1 MVLERRSRP
10 LRHAGV
16 EVGDDGGVSVG
27 REGSGTGAASR
38 HCRFWDEERETLD
51 PRRRD
56 ALILQRIQHQ
66 LAYVY
71 EKLPFY
77 RRLYDENG
85 FEPDQVRTL
94 EDFTTR
100 VPVVTKRMLVA
111 DQERHPPFGSYAGD
125 VPDEDV
131 TRIHG
136 SSGTSGTPT
145 FYRVSRRDW
154 ERAAELGAM
163 SFWAAG
169 VRPQDVC
176 QIGFPFSLFFGGWGV
191 LQGLERIGATCFP
204 LGAVESER
212 QIELMHRLGSTFF
225 SATVSYCQHLVTVAE
240 RMGLTLADGPV
251 RRLVIGAEAGAG
263 VASSKKRLTDG
274 WGADI
279 HDAASTSE
287 MYPFMTNI
295 EIVPG
300 EGMTVFTDEVYT
312 EVVDRDDP
320 NVPVPHG
327 TTGAVVYTHL
337 WRESQ
342 PMIRFWPG
350 DATVMTDDPGSSGR
364 TYPRLPQGILGRL
377 DDMLVIR
384 GVNLYPSAIEAGL
397 REAEG
402 IGSEFQI
409 VVARPGDLDEVT
421 VRAEISHELAR
432 RLREVGEATR
442 EELLRALRAMAEERL
457 RHRAQL
463 RVPVELLE
471 PGTLPETVFKARRV
485 VDLRTGS

>member
-1 MVLERRSRP
+1 VLRP
-10 LRHAGV
+10 KST
-16 EVGDDGGVSVG
+16 EPY
-27 REGSGTGAASR
+27 
-38 HCRFWDEERETLD
+38 WDAERETLD
-51 PRRRD
+51 PKQRERV
-56 ALILQRIQHQ
+56 ILERIQHQ

-71 EKLPFY
+71 DKLPFY
-77 RRLYDENG
+77 RRLYDAHG
-85 FEPDQVRTL
+85 FKPDHVRTL
-94 EDFTTR
+94 DDFTTK
-100 VPVVTKRMLVA
+100 VPVVTKKMLVA
-111 DQERHPPFGSYAGD
+111 DQELHPPFGSYAGD
-125 VPDEDV
+125 VPDEQA

-145 FYRVSRRDW
+145 FYRVSKRDW

-169 VRPQDVC
+169 VRPSDIC

-204 LGAVESER
+204 LGALESER

-240 RMGLTLADGPV
+240 RMGVDLSEGPV
-251 RRLVIGAEAGAG
+251 QRLVIGAEAGASIP
-263 VASSKKRLTDG
+263 ASKRRLTEG
-274 WGADI
+274 WGADV

-287 MYPFMTNI
+287 MYPFMTNM

-300 EGMTVFTDEVYT
+300 EGMTVFTDEVFT

-320 NVPVPHG
+320 NVPVPYG

-350 DATVMTDDPGSSGR
+350 DASVMTDDPGSSGR

-377 DDMLVIR
+377 DDMLVVR
-384 GVNLYPSAIEAGL
+384 GVNVYPTAIEAGL

-402 IGSEFQI
+402 IGAEFQI
-409 VVARPGDLDEVT
+409 VVSRPGDMDEIL
-421 VRAEISHELAR
+421 VRAEISHDLAR
-432 RLREVGEATR
+432 ALEDLGESRAERLK
-442 EELLRALRAMAEERL
+442 ELQAKAEETIR
-457 RHRAQL
+457 RRAQL

-471 PGTLPETVFKARRV
+471 PGSMPETVFKAKRV
-485 VDLRTGS
+485 VDLRPEVVAA

>member
-1 MVLERRSRP
+1 MPAPTERY
-10 LRHAGV
+10 
-16 EVGDDGGVSVG
+16 
-27 REGSGTGAASR
+27 
-38 HCRFWDEERETLD
+38 WDAERETLA
-51 PRRRD
+51 PRARE
-56 ALILQRIQHQ
+56 ALILERIQHQ
-66 LAYVY
+66 LRYVY
-71 EKLPFY
+71 DKLPFY
-77 RRLYDENG
+77 RRLYDAHW
-85 FEPDQVRTL
+85 VRPEHIRSL
-94 EDFTTR
+94 EDFTTK
-100 VPVVTKRMLVA
+100 VPVVTKKMLVD
-111 DQERHPPFGSYAGD
+111 DQEQHPPFGSYAGE
-125 VPDEDV
+125 VADEEV

-145 FYRVSRRDW
+145 FYRVSRGDW

-169 VRPQDVC
+169 VRPHDVC

-212 QIELMHRLGSTFF
+212 QLELMHRLGSTFF

-240 RMGLTLADGPV
+240 RMGLDLAAGPV

-263 VASSKKRLTDG
+263 VPASKKRLTDG
-274 WGADI
+274 WGASV

-300 EGMTVFTDEVYT
+300 EGMTVFTDEVFT
-312 EVVDRDDP
+312 EIVDRDDP

-327 TTGAVVYTHL
+327 TTGAIVYTHL

-350 DATVMTDDPGSSGR
+350 DASMMTDDPGSSGR

-377 DDMLVIR
+377 DDMLVVR
-384 GVNLYPSAIEAGL
+384 GVNVHPSAIEAGL
-397 REAEG
+397 REAAG
-402 IGSEFQI
+402 IGAEYQI
-409 VVARPGDLDEVT
+409 VVSRPGDMDELA

-432 RLREVGEATR
+432 ELAALGAERRAERLA
-442 EELLRALRAMAEERL
+442 ELSAVAEERVRL
-457 RHRAQL
+457 RAQL

-471 PGTLPETVFKARRV
+471 PGTLPETVFKAKRV
-485 VDLRTGS
+485 VDRRGAR